1 MFLDC
6 DNYCSAHA
14 RRLRA
19 SLRAFGR
26 DPWNLL
32 TYGRC
37 VQDVQDENL
46 ALNLEIASQ
55 DKRMAA
61 VKAENQQLIE
71 RWMKR
76 MGEEADAMNLANEPS
91 DTTGRR

>member
-1 MFLDC
+1 M
-6 DNYCSAHA
+6 
-14 RRLRA
+14 RRR
-19 SLRAFGR
+19 
-26 DPWNLL
+26 
-32 TYGRC
+32 Y

-61 VKAENQQLIE
+61 VKAENKQLIE

-91 DTTGRR
+91 DTTRRR